1 MARVT
6 DADVRAC
13 TGFATEGDPASAIG
27 VATEIVTDFVAI
39 ADTTLSAAKL
49 TNIELYLAS
58 HFFYLSVR
66 GGPLAA
72 EELGDAKERYH
83 NIYSAGLKATV
94 FGQQAMMLD
103 PSGTLA
109 KMSDRAE
116 NPQRKDALFQ
126 VI

>member
-1 MARVT
+1 MARVA

-13 TGFATEGDPASAIG
+13 TGIPTEGDTTSAIG
-27 VATEIVTDFVAI
+27 VAEEIVTDFIVVA
-39 ADTTLSAAKL
+39 DSTLSAAKL
-49 TNIELYLAS
+49 ANIELYLAS

-83 NIYSAGLKATV
+83 NIYSAGLKATI

-103 PSGTLA
+103 VTGTLA

-116 NPQRKDALFQ
+116 NPQRKDALFM
-126 VI
+126 VV